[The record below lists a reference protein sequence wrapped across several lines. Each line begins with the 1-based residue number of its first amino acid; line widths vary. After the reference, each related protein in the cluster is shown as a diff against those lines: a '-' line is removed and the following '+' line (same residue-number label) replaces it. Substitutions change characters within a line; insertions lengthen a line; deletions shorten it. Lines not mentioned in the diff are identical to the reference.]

1 MANYDDII
9 KGITQPSFNAFY
21 EKAKLELRNFAASK
35 RDEIFMQLERGIAQ
49 LSTHEQLCQYL
60 YSYGNMH
67 QAKLLDAFKMVPDEW
82 FSSPFEVVDWGC
94 GQAMGSINL
103 LDHLREINHLDSIER
118 IVLIEPSARAI
129 ERGTVHLE
137 AYRSICNFEVVS
149 HACLFEDIHPEQ
161 IQTTKRRRRIH
172 IFSNILDVA
181 AIDLRHL
188 ARLLADS
195 QQSDDLLVCVGP
207 FYANNRRM
215 DRLFDFFEE
224 SNLRHLY
231 AEEKSRFRPGKKW
244 TFKARITELKHQSES
259 ALKKINFYPPVQF
272 SAAYELDVVREMRLS
287 GALKAGP
294 QLEKFEVFAPFDL
307 GGHIYDDVQPRL
319 AVLNNIISRG
329 VPTKSSPELERYFSS
344 AFGWTEQRDDN
355 NVIEFEATDALD
367 LDAFDLEDATAQFKA
382 DASTLPSD
390 GIACQFL
397 LTPIAVARMHKI
409 LVEAIISG
417 KLDTDKPKWDLLIEE
432 KDVPFGHIGLQ
443 DFLSTW
449 EALSELT
456 EPDSHPLNLPSI
468 QLHVVNATAFH
479 GSPLHL
485 GLPVLVEAD
494 DELDYDLVLTQSMLS
509 DDVDQLDEFSR
520 YGSESGCYFNLCS
533 ASASRSSRKFYT
545 SDTIQYRGLTI
556 QDDQGRIQELEGIQK
571 PLEYFLQLL
580 FRKKSFRS
588 GQIPI
593 LHRALR
599 NEAVIGLLPT
609 GGGKSLTYQLAALLQ
624 PGITIVIDPL
634 KSLMKDQFE
643 GLLDNG
649 IDGAVFINS
658 SLDSATKR
666 RNERKMESSEALFV
680 FLSPER
686 LSMSSFRRRLHN
698 MHSYNVYFSYGV
710 IDEVHCVS
718 EWGHDFRFSYLHLG
732 RNLYNY
738 VQGKNKPISLFGLT
752 ATASFDV
759 LADVERELSGSGKF
773 PLDADVIVRH
783 ENTNRLELQFK
794 VEMVPVAF
802 QEDAYYDKNK
812 RLPQHLPKAINI
824 TNHWPQFDS
833 KGAFVA
839 RYVREDVRGYVEEA
853 QQRNHVEAMAARFAE
868 RQASED
874 GADLDITLPAHTPYF
889 EEGESFENAG
899 IIFCPHV
906 QKTGLSVREVEKRA
920 KAIGIP
926 EVASYSGKHSD
937 QEANE
942 NLSKFRKNKS
952 PLMVA
957 TKAFGMGM
965 DKPNVRFTV
974 NMNYSSS
981 LESFVQEA
989 GRAGRD
995 RKLAVSS
1002 ILISDYNLVQISRS
1016 YPGYDFPIGIIK
1028 TKWFHAT
1035 DLDTILDHFNI
1046 VIDEQHLVRATPSQD
1061 VVKLHCA
1068 IDNKMFAYKNCNA
1081 GCPEF
1086 QRCELRKAVDES
1098 RGWMSEKELL
1108 SSIARQGL
1116 KLGRKHFQYLNADY
1130 QTMMFFFNSSF
1141 KGDFEEKQYMFKLL
1155 SVLPMTV
1162 QAEDSTS
1169 QNEATGFLDELLSV
1183 QPGTR
1188 LSLTI
1193 PFSPADEED
1202 LQKAIY
1208 RMTCIG
1214 LVDDFTYDFDGQ
1226 FKAVS
1231 IRKAKGGYFEGLRQ
1245 FLLRYFTNDR
1255 AELEI
1260 TRAANLPVRAP
1271 ESEPIRQ
1278 EIYQCLAYLTEFIYE
1293 KISEKRK
1300 RALDDMRDFCMEGVR
1315 GGGTWLEKNEH
1326 LKDFL
1331 YYYFNSKYAKADY
1344 VADNG
1349 EPFSLLVDTEEG
1361 KYSHHSIVH
1370 KYMRVIDDDITGI
1383 GTPLDNI
1390 KHLYGAVRLIRRS
1403 LTDSNPTLDLL
1414 DTFCISYMG
1423 VKTNQNLRNQ
1433 QELRYW
1439 EGMIE
1444 FSERMADEREFWN
1457 LFDTFNQSMAR
1468 FIESHELERLRGQT
1482 QVLIHARRLHQIK
1495 TKYLR
1500 TSE

>member
-9 KGITQPSFNAFY
+9 KNIDQPSFNAFY
-21 EKAKLELRNFAASK
+21 EQAKLELREVASEK
-35 RDEIFMQLERGIAQ
+35 QNKLFRQLERGIAQ
-49 LSTHEQLCQYL
+49 LSTHEQLCKYL
-60 YSYGNMH
+60 QSYGKMH
-67 QAKLLDAFKMVPDEW
+67 QAKLLDAFKEIPQEW

-94 GQAMGSINL
+94 GQAMGTINL
-103 LDHLREINHLDSIER
+103 LDHLKNAGYQESLKRV
-118 IVLIEPSARAI
+118 VLIEPSAEAI
-129 ERGTVHLE
+129 ERGEIYVQSYRVE
-137 AYRSICNFEVVS
+137 ATFEVQA
-149 HACLFEDIHPEQ
+149 HACLFNEIVPEQ
-161 IQTTKRRRRIH
+161 IQASKRRRRIH

-188 ARLLADS
+188 ARLLGES
-195 QQSDDLLVCVGP
+195 QQSDDLLICVGP

-215 DRLFDFFEE
+215 DRFFDFFEE
-224 SNLRHLY
+224 SCLRAVY
-231 AEEKSRFRPGKKW
+231 AEEKSRFRPGKGW
-244 TFKARITELKHQSES
+244 TFKARITELKHRSES
-259 ALKKINFYPPVQF
+259 VLKKINFYPPVQF

-287 GALKAGP
+287 GSLKTGT
-294 QLEKFEVFAPFDL
+294 QFEKFEVVAPFDL
-307 GGHIYDDVQPRL
+307 GGHVYDDVQPRL
-319 AVLNNIISRG
+319 AVLNNIICRG
-329 VPTKSSPELERYFSS
+329 VPTKSSPQLERSFSS
-344 AFGWTEQRDDN
+344 AFGLTKQREDD
-355 NVIEFEATDALD
+355 NVIEFDAKKVLNIS
-367 LDAFDLEDATAQFKA
+367 AFDLEKVSAHFTA
-382 DASTLPSD
+382 DASKLPSD
-390 GIACQFL
+390 AIACQFL
-397 LTPIAVARMHKI
+397 LTPLAVARMHKVLI
-409 LVEAIISG
+409 EAIISG
-417 KLDTDKPKWDLLIEE
+417 KLDTSKSKWELLIEE
-432 KDVPFGHIGLQ
+432 KDVPFGHVGLE
-443 DFLSTW
+443 DFLSMW
-449 EALSELT
+449 KALSELAET
-456 EPDSHPLNLPSI
+456 DSHPIDLPII
-468 QLHVVNATAFH
+468 QLHVVNATAFKA
-479 GSPLHL
+479 SPLHL
-485 GLPVLVEAD
+485 GLPVLEEAD
-494 DELDYDLVLTQSMLS
+494 DMLDYDLVLTQSMLAH
-509 DDVDQLDEFSR
+509 DVDQLDEFSR

-533 ASASRSSRKFYT
+533 AHTSRSSRKFYT
-545 SDTIQYRGLTI
+545 SDTVQYRALTTR
-556 QDDQGRIQELEGIQK
+556 DEQGRVEELESIQK
-571 PLEYFLQLL
+571 SLEFFLQLL

-624 PGITIVIDPL
+624 PGIAIVIDPL
-634 KSLMKDQFE
+634 KALMKDQFE

-658 SLDSATKR
+658 SLDSPTKR
-666 RNERKMESSEALFV
+666 KNERRMESSEALLV

-698 MHSYNVYFSYGV
+698 MHNYNVYFSYGV

-738 VQGKNKPISLFGLT
+738 VRGKNKPISLFGLT

-794 VEMVPVAF
+794 AEMVPVSF
-802 QEDAYYDKNK
+802 EEDAFYDKKK
-812 RLPQHLPKAINI
+812 RLPQHLPKAVNI

-839 RYVREDVRGYVEEA
+839 QYVREEIRGYVEEA
-853 QQRNHVEAMAARFAE
+853 QQKSHVQTMVARFAE
-868 RQASED
+868 RQSSEE
-874 GADLDITLPAHTPYF
+874 GANLDITLAEHTPYF
-889 EEGESFENAG
+889 DKGETFENAG

-906 QKTGLSVREVEKRA
+906 QRTGLSVREVEKRT

-937 QEANE
+937 HEADE
-942 NLSKFRKNKS
+942 NLTKFRKNKS

-995 RKLAVSS
+995 RKVAVSS

-1016 YPGYDFPIGIIK
+1016 YPGYDYPIGIMK
-1028 TKWFHAT
+1028 TKWFHAS
-1035 DLDTILDHFNI
+1035 DLDTILAHFNI
-1046 VIDEQHLVRATPSQD
+1046 DIDEQHLVRARPSND
-1061 VVKLHCA
+1061 IVKLHCVK
-1068 IDNKMFAYKNCNA
+1068 DNRMFAFKECSQD
-1081 GCPEF
+1081 CPEF
-1086 QRCELRKAVDES
+1086 QRCDLRKVTDES
-1098 RGWMSEKELL
+1098 RGWMGEKELL
-1108 SSIARQGL
+1108 SSIARQDL
-1116 KLGRKHFQYLNADY
+1116 KLSRKHFQYLNADY

-1162 QAEDSTS
+1162 QVKDPA
-1169 QNEATGFLDELLSV
+1169 NEKEMMGFLDELLSV
-1183 QPGTR
+1183 HPGTK

-1193 PFSPADEED
+1193 PFSPVDMVD

-1231 IRKAKGGYFEGLRQ
+1231 IRKEKGGYFEGLRQ

-1260 TRAANLPVRAP
+1260 NRAATLPVNAP
-1271 ESEPIRQ
+1271 DSEPIRQ
-1278 EIYQCLAYLTEFIYE
+1278 EIYQCLAYLTEFVYE

-1300 RALDDMRDFCMEGVR
+1300 RALDDMRDFCLEGVR
-1315 GGGTWLEKNEH
+1315 GEGTWLERNEH

-1331 YYYFNSKYAKADY
+1331 YYYFNSKYAKADF

-1361 KYSHHSIVH
+1361 KYSHHALVF
-1370 KYMRVIDDDITGI
+1370 KYMRVIEDDITGI

-1414 DTFCISYMG
+1414 DTFCISYLG
-1423 VKTNQNLRNQ
+1423 VKNNQNLRDQ

-1444 FSERMADEREFWN
+1444 FSERMGDERGFWN
-1457 LFDTFNQSMAR
+1457 LFDEFNQSLAR
-1468 FIESHELERLRGQT
+1468 FLDPHELEKLSSQT

-1495 TKYLR
+1495 TKYLGTR
-1500 TSE
+1500 E

>member
-1 MANYDDII
+1 MANYADII
-9 KGITQPSFNAFY
+9 KSIDQPCFDAFY
-21 EKAKLELRNFAASK
+21 EQAKLELREVAREK
-35 RDEIFMQLERGIAQ
+35 QKKIFLQLERGIAQ
-49 LSTHEQLCQYL
+49 LSTHEQLCKYL
-60 YSYGNMH
+60 WSYGKMH
-67 QAKLLDAFKMVPDEW
+67 QAKLLDAFKKVPEDW
-82 FSSPFEVVDWGC
+82 FSSPIEVIDWGC

-103 LDHLREINHLDSIER
+103 LDHVKELGHLDSIER
-118 IVLIEPSARAI
+118 IVLVEPSQKAI
-129 ERGTVHLE
+129 ERGTVHLNT
-137 AYRSICNFEVVS
+137 YRPISNFELVS
-149 HACLFEDIHPEQ
+149 HACLFENIVPKH
-161 IQTTKRRRRIH
+161 IQTSKRRRRIH

-188 ARLLADS
+188 ARLLGES
-195 QQSDDLLVCVGP
+195 QQSDDLLICVGP

-215 DRLFDFFEE
+215 DRFFDFFEE
-224 SNLRHLY
+224 SCLRDVY
-231 AEEKSRFRPGKKW
+231 AEEKSRFRPGKGW
-244 TFKARITELKHQSES
+244 TFKARITELKHQSDS
-259 ALKKINFYPPVQF
+259 VFKKINFYPAVQF
-272 SAAYELDVVREMRLS
+272 SAAYELDVVRKMRLTGS
-287 GALKAGP
+287 LKTGT
-294 QLEKFEVFAPFDL
+294 QFEKFEVVAPFDL
-307 GGHIYDDVQPRL
+307 GGHVYDDVQPRL
-319 AVLNNIISRG
+319 AVLNNIICRG
-329 VPTKSSPELERYFSS
+329 VPTRSSPKLERSFSS
-344 AFGWTEQRDDN
+344 AFGLTKQREDD
-355 NVIEFEATDALD
+355 NVIEFDAKKVLNIS
-367 LDAFDLEDATAQFKA
+367 AFDLEKASAHFKA
-382 DASTLPSD
+382 DASKLPSD
-390 GIACQFL
+390 AIACQFL
-397 LTPIAVARMHKI
+397 LTPLAVARMHKVLI
-409 LVEAIISG
+409 EAIISG
-417 KLDTDKPKWDLLIEE
+417 KLDTSKSKWDLLIEE
-432 KDVPFGHIGLQ
+432 KDVPFGHMGMQ
-443 DFLSTW
+443 DFLSMW
-449 EALSELT
+449 KALSELA
-456 EPDSHPLNLPSI
+456 EPDSHPIDLPSI
-468 QLHVVNATAFH
+468 QLHVVNATAFKE
-479 GSPLHL
+479 SPLHL
-485 GLPVLVEAD
+485 GLTVVEEAD
-494 DELDYDLVLTQSMLS
+494 DALDYDLVLTSSMLS
-509 DDVDQLDEFSR
+509 DDVDQLDEPSR
-520 YGSESGCYFNLCS
+520 YESGSGCYFNICS
-533 ASASRSSRKFYT
+533 ASSSRSSRKFYT
-545 SDTIQYRGLTI
+545 SDRIQYRSLTTR
-556 QDDQGRIQELEGIQK
+556 DEQGRVEELENFQQ
-571 PLEYFLQLL
+571 PLEFFLQLL

-624 PGITIVIDPL
+624 PGIAIVIDPL

-643 GLLDNG
+643 GLFDNG
-649 IDGAVFINS
+649 IDGAIFINS

-666 RNERKMESSEALFV
+666 KNERRMESSEALFV

-732 RNLYNY
+732 RNLYNF

-802 QEDAYYDKNK
+802 KEDAFYDKNK

-839 RYVREDVRGYVEEA
+839 QYVREDIRGYVDEA

-868 RQASED
+868 RQASEE

-906 QKTGLSVREVEKRA
+906 QKTGLSVREVEKRT

-937 QEANE
+937 HEADE

-1016 YPGYDFPIGIIK
+1016 YPGYDYPIGIMK
-1028 TKWFHAT
+1028 TKWFHAD

-1046 VIDEQHLVRATPSQD
+1046 DIDEQHLVRATPSQD
-1061 VVKLHCA
+1061 VVKLYCA
-1068 IDNKMFAYKNCNA
+1068 KDNRMFAFKECNA
-1081 GCPEF
+1081 TCPEF
-1086 QRCELRKAVDES
+1086 QRCELRKVADES

-1116 KLGRKHFQYLNADY
+1116 KLSRKHFQYLNADY

-1155 SVLPMTV
+1155 SVLQMTV
-1162 QAEDSTS
+1162 QVKDSAI
-1169 QNEATGFLDELLSV
+1169 QKEATGFLDELLSIK
-1183 QPGTR
+1183 PGTR
-1188 LSLTI
+1188 LTLTI
-1193 PFSPADEED
+1193 PFSPADEVD

-1231 IRKAKGGYFEGLRQ
+1231 IRKEKGGYFEGLRQ

-1260 TRAANLPVRAP
+1260 NRAATLPVNAP
-1271 ESEPIRQ
+1271 DSEPIRQ
-1278 EIYQCLAYLTEFIYE
+1278 EIYQCLAYLTEFVYE

-1315 GGGTWLEKNEH
+1315 DGGTWLERNEH

-1344 VADNG
+1344 AADNG
-1349 EPFSLLVDTEEG
+1349 EPFSLLTDTEEG
-1361 KYSHHSIVH
+1361 KYSHHALVL

-1414 DTFCISYMG
+1414 DTFCISYLG
-1423 VKTNQNLRNQ
+1423 VKSNQNLRDQ

-1444 FSERMADEREFWN
+1444 FSERMGDEREFWN
-1457 LFDTFNQSMAR
+1457 LFDEFNRSLAR
-1468 FIESHELERLRGQT
+1468 LIDSHELDRLSGQT

-1495 TKYLR
+1495 TKYLGIR
-1500 TSE
+1500 E

>member
-1 MANYDDII
+1 M
-9 KGITQPSFNAFY
+9 GH
-21 EKAKLELRNFAASK
+21 LEREALHT
-35 RDEIFMQLERGIAQ
+35 QLERGIAQ
-49 LSTHEQLCQYL
+49 LRTHEQLCQYL
-60 YSYGNMH
+60 SSFGKMH
-67 QAKLLDAFKMVPDEW
+67 QAKLLDAFKKVPENW
-82 FSSPFEVVDWGC
+82 FSSPIEIVDWGC
-94 GQAMGSINL
+94 GQAVGSINM
-103 LDHLREINHLDSIER
+103 LDYLREIGHLNSVEK
-118 IVLIEPSARAI
+118 IVLIEPSEKAI

-137 AYRSICNFEVVS
+137 AYRSVTNFEMVS
-149 HACLFEDIHPEQ
+149 HACYFEDIIPEK
-161 IQTTKRRRRIH
+161 IKASRLRRRIH
-172 IFSNILDVA
+172 IFSNILDVS

-188 ARLLADS
+188 AGLLGES
-195 QQSDDLLVCVGP
+195 QQWDDLLICVGP

-224 SNLRHLY
+224 SSLRNLY
-231 AEEKSRFRPGKKW
+231 AEEKSRFRPGKQW
-244 TFKARITELKHQSES
+244 TFKARITVLEHQPERV
-259 ALKKINFYPPVQF
+259 ARKINFYPPVQF
-272 SAAYELDVVREMRLS
+272 SAAYELDVVRELRLS
-287 GALKAGP
+287 GVWKTGP
-294 QLEKFEVFAPFDL
+294 QFEKFEVLAPFDL
-307 GGHIYDDVQPRL
+307 GGHVYDDVQPRL

-329 VPTKSSPELERYFSS
+329 VPTKSSPELEHYFSS
-344 AFGWTEQRDDN
+344 AFGWTEQRDDE
-355 NVIEFEATDALD
+355 NVIAFEATSKLN
-367 LDAFDLEDATAQFKA
+367 LTAFDLENVAAQFKA
-382 DASTLPSD
+382 DTSKLPSNA
-390 GIACQFL
+390 IACQFL

-409 LVEAIISG
+409 LIEAIISG
-417 KLDTDKPKWDLLIEE
+417 KLNTDKPNWELLIEE
-432 KDVPFGHIGLQ
+432 KDVPFGRIGLE
-443 DFLSTW
+443 DFLSMW
-449 EALSELT
+449 KALSELA
-456 EPDSHPLNLPSI
+456 EPDSHPINLPSI
-468 QLHVVNATAFH
+468 QLHVVNTTSFKE
-479 GSPLHL
+479 SPLQL
-485 GLPVLVEAD
+485 GLPVLEEAD
-494 DELDYDLVLTQSMLS
+494 DALEYDLVLTQSVLS
-509 DDVDQLDEFSR
+509 DDVIQLDEFSR

-533 ASASRSSRKFYT
+533 AHTSRSSRKFYT
-545 SDTIQYRGLTI
+545 SDTIQYRGLI
-556 QDDQGRIQELEGIQK
+556 SRDEQGRVQVLESIQK
-571 PLEYFLQLL
+571 PLIFFLQLL

-609 GGGKSLTYQLAALLQ
+609 GGGKSLTYQLSALLQ
-624 PGITIVIDPL
+624 PGIAIVIDPL

-658 SLDSATKR
+658 SLDSATKKK
-666 RNERKMESSEALFV
+666 NERRMESSEALFV

-738 VQGKNKPISLFGLT
+738 VRGKNKPISLFGLT

-802 QEDAYYDKNK
+802 SEDIYYDKNK
-812 RLPQHLPKAINI
+812 RMPEHLPKAINI
-824 TNHWPQFDS
+824 TNHWPQYDS

-839 RYVREDVRGYVEEA
+839 RYVKEDMRGYVEEA
-853 QQRNHVEAMAARFAE
+853 QQKSHIQTMAARFAE
-868 RQASED
+868 RQSSDE
-874 GADLDITLPAHTPYF
+874 GADLDITLTKHKPYF
-889 EEGESFENAG
+889 EQEESFEHAG
-899 IIFCPHV
+899 IIFCPHI
-906 QKTGLSVREVEKRA
+906 QKTGLSVRQVEKGTM
-920 KAIGIP
+920 AIGVP
-926 EVASYSGKHSD
+926 EVASYSGKHSE
-937 QEANE
+937 QEANK
-942 NLSKFRKNKS
+942 NLTKFRKNKS

-995 RKLAVSS
+995 RKVAVSS
-1002 ILISDYNLVQISRS
+1002 ILVSDYNLVQISKS
-1016 YPGYDFPIGIIK
+1016 YPGYNYPIGIMK
-1028 TKWFHAT
+1028 TKWFHAS
-1035 DLDTILDHFNI
+1035 DLDTILTHFNI
-1046 VIDEQHLVRATPSQD
+1046 DIDEQYLVRATPSQD
-1061 VVKLHCA
+1061 VVKLHCTK
-1068 IDNKMFAYKNCNA
+1068 DNRMFAFKECSIE
-1081 GCPEF
+1081 CPEF
-1086 QRCELRKAVDES
+1086 RRCDLRKVTEAS

-1108 SSIARQGL
+1108 SSISRQDL
-1116 KLGRKHFQYLNADY
+1116 KLSRKHFQYLNADY

-1141 KGDFEEKQYMFKLL
+1141 KGDFEEKRYMFKLL

-1162 QAEDSTS
+1162 QVENATIE
-1169 QNEATGFLDELLSV
+1169 NEVNGFLDQLLTV
-1183 QPGTR
+1183 QPGTK
-1188 LSLTI
+1188 LILTI
-1193 PFSPADEED
+1193 PFSPNEGVD

-1208 RMTCIG
+1208 RLTCIG
-1214 LVDDFTYDFDGQ
+1214 LVDDFTYDFDGH
-1226 FKAVS
+1226 FKVVS
-1231 IRKAKGGYFEGLRQ
+1231 IRKEKGEYFEGLKK

-1260 TRAANLPVRAP
+1260 DRAVSFPVEAP
-1271 ESEPIRQ
+1271 ASEPIRQ
-1278 EIYQCLAYLTEFIYE
+1278 EVYQCLAYLTEFVYE

-1315 GGGTWLEKNEH
+1315 DGGTWLERNEY

-1361 KYSHHSIVH
+1361 KYSHHSLVL

-1390 KHLYGAVRLIRRS
+1390 KHLYGAVRLVRRS

-1414 DTFCISYMG
+1414 DAFCISYLG
-1423 VKTNQNLRNQ
+1423 VGSNQNLRDQ

-1439 EGMIE
+1439 EGMVE
-1444 FSERMADEREFWN
+1444 FSERMRDEKKFWY
-1457 LFDTFNQSMAR
+1457 LFDTFNQSLVR
-1468 FIESHELERLRGQT
+1468 FVDAPELERLSGQV

-1495 TKYLR
+1495 SKYLG

>member
-1 MANYDDII
+1 
-9 KGITQPSFNAFY
+9 
-21 EKAKLELRNFAASK
+21 
-35 RDEIFMQLERGIAQ
+35 
-49 LSTHEQLCQYL
+49 
-60 YSYGNMH
+60 MH
-67 QAKLLDAFKMVPDEW
+67 QAKLLDTFKNVSKDW
-82 FSSPFEVVDWGC
+82 FSMPIEVIDWGC

-103 LDHLREINHLDSIER
+103 LDYVREIGRLDTIEK
-118 IVLIEPSARAI
+118 IILIEPAAKAI
-129 ERGTVHLE
+129 ERGTVHLQ
-137 AYRSICNFEVVS
+137 AYKNNSNFELVS
-149 HACLFEDIHPEQ
+149 HVCLFDDIVPEQ
-161 IQTTKRRRRIH
+161 IQVAQGRRRIH
-172 IFSNILDVA
+172 IFSNILDVP

-188 ARLLADS
+188 ARLVGES
-195 QQSDDLLVCVGP
+195 QQSDDLLICVGP

-215 DRLFDFFEE
+215 DRFFDFFEE
-224 SNLRHLY
+224 SSLRDVY
-231 AEEKSRFRPGKKW
+231 AEEKSRFRPDKQW
-244 TFKARITELKHQSES
+244 TFKARITELKHRSES
-259 ALKKINFYPPVQF
+259 VIRKINFYPPVQF
-272 SAAYELDVVREMRLS
+272 SAAYELDVVREMRLN
-287 GALKAGP
+287 GLLKVRAR
-294 QLEKFEVFAPFDL
+294 LDKFEVVAPFDL
-307 GGHIYDDVQPRL
+307 GGNVYDDVQPRL

-329 VPTKSSPELERYFSS
+329 VPTRCSPLLESYFSA
-344 AFGWTEQRDDN
+344 AFGWTQQREES
-355 NVIEFEATDALD
+355 NVLEFEATKALNFG
-367 LDAFDLEDATAQFKA
+367 AFDLENDLLQFNSDVNK
-382 DASTLPSD
+382 LPSD
-390 GIACQFL
+390 AIACQFL
-397 LTPIAVARMHKI
+397 FTPIAVARMHKI
-409 LVEAIISG
+409 LIEAIISG
-417 KLDTDKPKWDLLIEE
+417 KLDAGKPKWEFLIEE

-443 DFLSTW
+443 DFLSLW
-449 EALSELT
+449 KALSELA
-456 EPDSHPLNLPSI
+456 EPDSHPISLPSI
-468 QLHVVNATAFH
+468 QLHVVNSSAFNE
-479 GSPLHL
+479 SPLHL
-485 GLPVLVEAD
+485 GLPVLEEGD
-494 DELDYDLVLTQSMLS
+494 DALNYDLVLTQAMLS
-509 DDVDQLDEFSR
+509 DDVDQIDEFSR

-533 ASASRSSRKFYT
+533 ANNARSNRKFYT
-545 SDTIQYRGLTI
+545 SDSIQYRGLVSR
-556 QDDQGRIQELEGIQK
+556 DNQGSIEEVAGIRK
-571 PLEYFLQLL
+571 PLEFFLQLL

-609 GGGKSLTYQLAALLQ
+609 GGGKSLTYQFAALLQ
-624 PGITIVIDPL
+624 PGIAIVIDPL
-634 KSLMKDQFE
+634 RSLMKDQFE

-666 RNERKMESSEALFV
+666 QNERKMESSEALFV

-698 MHSYNVYFSYGV
+698 MNSYNVYFSYGV

-738 VQGKNKPISLFGLT
+738 VLGKNKPISLFGLT

-794 VEMVPVAF
+794 VEMVPVEF
-802 QEDAYYDKNK
+802 EEDSYYDKNR
-812 RLPQHLPKAINI
+812 RLPEHLPKAINI

-839 RYVREDVRGYVEEA
+839 HYVREEVRGYVEEA
-853 QQRNHVEAMAARFAE
+853 QQHNQVQFMARRFAE
-868 RQASED
+868 RQSSEE
-874 GADLDITLPAHTPYF
+874 GADLDITLTEHAPYF
-889 EEGESFENAG
+889 EEGASFENSG
-899 IIFCPHV
+899 IVFCPHA
-906 QKTGLSVREVEKRA
+906 QKTPLSVQEVEKRI

-926 EVASYSGKHSD
+926 EVVSYSGKHSD
-937 QEANE
+937 QKADQ

-995 RKLAVSS
+995 RKVALSS

-1016 YPGYDFPIGIIK
+1016 YPGYDYPIGIMK
-1028 TKWFHAT
+1028 TKWFHAR
-1035 DLDTILDHFNI
+1035 DFDTILAHFSI
-1046 VIDEQHLVRATPSQD
+1046 DIDEQHLVRATPSQD

-1068 IDNKMFAYKNCNA
+1068 KDNRMFAFKECSLD
-1081 GCPEF
+1081 CSVF
-1086 QRCELRKAVDES
+1086 QRCQLRKATDES

-1116 KLGRKHFQYLNADY
+1116 KLSRKHFQYLNADY

-1155 SVLPMTV
+1155 SVLPMIV
-1162 QAEDSTS
+1162 EAKDSAICK
-1169 QNEATGFLDELLSV
+1169 EAKGFLDELLSV
-1183 QPGTR
+1183 QPGTK
-1188 LSLTI
+1188 LTISI
-1193 PFSPADEED
+1193 PFSPADEVD

-1226 FKAVS
+1226 FIAVS
-1231 IRKAKGGYFEGLRQ
+1231 IRKEKGGYFEGLRQ

-1260 TRAANLPVRAP
+1260 NRAATLPVKAP
-1271 ESEPIRQ
+1271 DSDPIRQ
-1278 EIYQCLAYLTEFIYE
+1278 EIYQCLAYLTEFVYE

-1300 RALDDMRDFCMEGVR
+1300 RALDDMRDFCMEGAR
-1315 GGGTWLEKNEH
+1315 GGGTWLDRNER

-1344 VADNG
+1344 LADNG
-1349 EPFSLLVDTEEG
+1349 EPYSLLVDTKEG
-1361 KYSHHSIVH
+1361 KYSHHSLVF

-1390 KHLYGAVRLIRRS
+1390 KHLYGALRLIRRS
-1403 LTDSNPTLDLL
+1403 LTDTNPTLDLL

-1423 VKTNQNLRNQ
+1423 VKSNQNLRDQ

-1439 EGMIE
+1439 EGMME
-1444 FSERMADEREFWN
+1444 FSERIGDQREFWN
-1457 LFDTFNQSMAR
+1457 LFDNFNRSLAR
-1468 FIESHELERLRGQT
+1468 FIDSHEIERLSGQT
-1482 QVLIHARRLHQIK
+1482 QVLIHARRLSQIK
-1495 TKYLR
+1495 TKYIG
-1500 TSE
+1500 TSEQ